1 MIMKIRK
8 AAAITAATA
17 AVAGGGA
24 ALAATA
30 ASAATVAAPAVLTAY
45 HSPVKEAFGSV
56 ELGNPLQDA
65 QFAAFQNGRYHGA
78 IDYTNFTYAE
88 PGSGVWAPV
97 NQPDALTFT
106 YQGTQYTHTL
116 NGGLKLTA
124 ISPERLKFSGTGV
137 YTGQTGA
144 TWTIAGHLQGSK
156 VSFVITYN
164 GTLEPGYTVTAT
176 GTIASDGSASGTAA
190 SSAGQTLA
198 WTLPAGSFQ
207 SVLHYVAPIKS
218 ARVDVRDRNATFNFT
233 IPNGSLA
240 GTKVTVTVHGGAHP
254 TWEHGVTGDALTAY
268 PVEAGSIYVP

>member
-1 MIMKIRK
+1 MKIRK

-17 AVAGGGA
+17 AVASGGA

-30 ASAATVAAPAVLTAY
+30 ASAATVSAPAALTAY
-45 HSPVKEAFGSV
+45 HGPVKEAIGSV
-56 ELGNPLQDA
+56 ELGTPLQDA
-65 QFAAFQNGRYHGA
+65 RFAAFQNGPHHGA

-106 YQGTQYTHTL
+106 YQGTSYAHTL
-116 NGGLKLTA
+116 DGGLKLA
-124 ISPERLKFSGTGV
+124 AVSPERLNFRGTGE

-144 TWTIAGHLQGSK
+144 TWAIAGHLQGSK

-164 GTLEPGYTVTAT
+164 GTLDPGYKVTAN
-176 GTIASDGSASGTAA
+176 GTIASDGSASGTAK
-190 SSAGQTLA
+190 SSAGQALT

-218 ARVDVRDRNATFNFT
+218 AKVDVRDRNATFNFT
-233 IPNGSLA
+233 IPNGPLA
-240 GTKVTVTVHGGAHP
+240 GTKVTVKVHGGAHP
-254 TWEHGVTGDALTAY
+254 TWEHGVTGGALTAY
-268 PVEAGSIYVP
+268 PVKGGAIYVP